1 MSIMDQVS
9 LSKHTQHD
17 PKDGFRNVPLTSTR
31 APVIS
36 FLETQELHAPSPFPQ
51 AFLQLG
57 MAENG
62 QPVLLD
68 LFDSAQGPVLVAGDE
83 GGGKTTFLQHLT
95 LGSDLC
101 DPGDL
106 LFGVLTP
113 FPEEWSGLE
122 VLSNCL
128 GIWPAYH
135 LSARHFLSQL
145 VSWAAVL
152 PDTHQVVILLID
164 GLDLLLANGFHDQ
177 NDLRWL
183 LTYGP
188 RRQVWPVISVNPGRL
203 PHPASWL
210 DYFPTRVIGKVK
222 RPQTAQLLVA
232 PSRNNLG
239 EISQKGQYG
248 YWQPDSW
255 LKFNLP
261 SDTLGISSL
270 GKLWPV

>member
-1 MSIMDQVS
+1 
-9 LSKHTQHD
+9 
-17 PKDGFRNVPLTSTR
+17 
-31 APVIS
+31 
-36 FLETQELHAPSPFPQ
+36 
-51 AFLQLG
+51 
-57 MAENG
+57 MAEDG
-62 QPVLLD
+62 KPVLLD
-68 LFDSAQGPVLVAGDE
+68 LFDPAQGPVLVAGD
-83 GGGKTTFLQHLT
+83 GSGGKTTFLQSLT
-95 LGSDLC
+95 LGSDFW
-101 DPGDL
+101 DPGDI

-152 PDTHQVVILLID
+152 PGTRQVVILIVD
-164 GLDLLLANGFHDQ
+164 GLDLLLANGFHNQ

-203 PHPASWL
+203 LHPLSWL
-210 DYFPTRVIGKVK
+210 DYFQTRIIGRVK
-222 RPQTAQLLVA
+222 CPQTAQLLVA
-232 PSRNNLG
+232 PAEIDLG

-248 YWQPDSW
+248 LWRPDCWQ
-255 LKFNLP
+255 KFKLP
-261 SDTLGISSL
+261 SDISNVSSI
-270 GKLWPV
+270 GKTWRI